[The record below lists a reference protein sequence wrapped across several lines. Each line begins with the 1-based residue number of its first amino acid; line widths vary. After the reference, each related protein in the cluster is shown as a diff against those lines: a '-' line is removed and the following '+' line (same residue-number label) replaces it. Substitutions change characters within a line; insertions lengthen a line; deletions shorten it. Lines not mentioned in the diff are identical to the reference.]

1 MISVK
6 LPDGRVVP
14 VDTDNADV
22 ARRTAQ
28 KYLDNNPF
36 VPRGAELGEED
47 ISAVGDILRGV
58 GAGLVGAVEGIST
71 LPVEAYEAISGS
83 DEGSSEELRKFFAK
97 YKPETSTGLGEAAKF
112 ITQFAAPGGIALKA
126 SKAIKAKKAIES
138 KGLDATDVTAF
149 AAADVAATTPDVETL
164 GDFFDVGPTRRIE
177 TEDLAGAELASATLA
192 NRLKVA
198 AEGASIVLGVPAIA
212 RLGMAGLGKGVDA
225 LGKTDMVKAAAQAIK
240 DPNTPFYNVGVKPDL
255 ENPAFFARNFDKL
268 RKQARKYLTVQGE
281 MPDRFSAQLNQ
292 LKVAEVSAH
301 NNKVRQAV
309 NELDDAM
316 SFVNKNGGIFN
327 NQDQSRI
334 LNTVND
340 YLFAEDI
347 TRGPKAVSRETIK
360 TRAAN
365 ELKEIDDIIGKNMPK
380 SLFGKRDLSLFNSA
394 TKIRNEIDGLSSSV
408 KEMIDDPLIS
418 NEIKN
423 TLSTTIGDNKTY
435 YGIRLYRA
443 FKDTDYKPTT
453 AQTDKAVEELV
464 RSTQGLPPEKVLDAT
479 KAKAILNDM
488 LQGRFTNANMT
499 PNGVVDKDTL
509 TGIAQ
514 GPLKGRRL
522 DDLPAIRDFLGEYTG
537 AKDVIGRVR
546 PEIIRSRDLAEQ
558 QVGLKTRMV
567 ETVDVLSKQIA
578 KSSYFKNLVDY
589 NDELARQGKNRFLF
603 NELPEGAEMGQYSRI
618 GADGL
623 DPSAE
628 VSVQAKQRFGP
639 LAGKYVKNEYK
650 AAFED
655 TPKYFNLADTFP
667 LYATFL
673 GVKGISQIAKTV
685 FSPVTQIRNG
695 TTAGFFALSNG
706 NVGNVDSLV
715 DSVATIFT
723 NIANKRAGFGK
734 GKATKDD
741 IDKYY
746 NELIDLGVIN
756 TNSKIGEFESLLDD
770 AVGATQYMPQL
781 ARKAFNY
788 SRNVQNTLAGKLYQG
803 SDDVWKTYSYEMEL
817 GKLKNAFDANPNTS
831 IAVSD
836 PRNFNEFG
844 AVFSKSQLNNL
855 DDIKLTELF
864 RKLDPKQ
871 NTLSFD
877 DFNKLNKNQKINAVA
892 ESVLKKESAEIVKDT
907 VPNYARVPEAI
918 KRLRQL
924 PFGNFVAFPAE
935 IIRTSGN
942 ILNRAAKELASES
955 PEIRSIGM
963 KRLVGS
969 LSVNAAIPATLYTG
983 GLLLS
988 GATDDQVQAYKRSA
1002 AYEWDR
1008 NSTLIPIATNKDG
1021 KITDLYNFSYTNPY
1035 DYLARPFK
1043 AVYNAVE
1050 NGITSEKELS
1060 EIAFDASFGE
1070 SGAFYE
1076 YFAPFMDESIITD
1089 KMFDIARNK
1098 TSFGADIWLET
1109 DPLGLKMAKSFA
1121 HLSDGIMPGIS
1132 PVDIKGDVSSSIGY
1146 LDLTARG
1153 FPKAIGSVLGVNPEQ
1168 TVDRQGYQIDPAQ
1181 EFAEALTGV
1190 KSLKPRLDRVLY
1202 YRGLEAAREVRD
1214 AARIFNQVAKTRG
1227 SKSAEDIT
1235 QAYITANEQ
1244 RFKALRNLN
1253 MAVEDA
1259 KTLGLTT
1266 PEIYRPLKEAKTPN
1280 LNYLLA
1286 GRFNAFFPSSET
1298 MAFAYR
1304 SDEDKLANPFNMSDI
1319 GAAYSDFQGKRFR
1332 PEAAAEQEAQAA
1344 PPAQPVQ
1351 SPPAITP
1358 SVPTQ
1363 QQPQSLF
1370 GTGTQALRDLELRKL
1385 LGVQ

>member
-1 MISVK
+1 MITVNLS
-6 LPDGRVVP
+6 DGRSVQI
-14 VDTDNADV
+14 DTDDEDV
-22 ARRTAQ
+22 AISAAQ
-28 KYLDNNPF
+28 KFLKDNPLI
-36 VPRGAELGEED
+36 PRGAELGEED
-47 ISAVGDILRGV
+47 VSAVGDIVRGI
-58 GAGLVGAVEGIST
+58 GAGLVGTVEGIST

-83 DEGSSEELRKFFAK
+83 EEGSSKELRKFFAK

-112 ITQFAAPGGIALKA
+112 ITQFAVPGGLAAKA
-126 SKAIKAKKAIES
+126 A
-138 KGLDATDVTAF
+138 KGLQMAKAGQLGAF

-164 GDFFDVGPTRRIE
+164 GDFFEIGPTQRIE
-177 TEDLAGAELASATLA
+177 TEDLAGAELAAATLA

-198 AEGASIVLGVPAIA
+198 AEGSAIILGVPALA
-212 RLGMAGLGKGVDA
+212 KLGAAGLGKGVDA
-225 LGKTDMVKAAAQAIK
+225 LGKTEMTKAAAQAIK
-240 DPNTPFYNVGVKPDL
+240 DPDTPFYNVGVKPDL

-268 RKQARKYLTVQGE
+268 SKQARKYLTVQGE
-281 MPDRFSAQLNQ
+281 MPDRFSAVLNSI
-292 LKVAEVSAH
+292 KVQEVSAH

-309 NELDDAM
+309 AELDDAM
-316 SFVNKNGGIFN
+316 SFVNKNGGLFN
-327 NQDQSRI
+327 SQDQSRM
-334 LNTVND
+334 LNTIND
-340 YLFAEDI
+340 YLFAEGS
-347 TRGPKAVSRETIK
+347 TRGPKPLSRETVQA
-360 TRAAN
+360 RAEN
-365 ELKEIDDIIGKNMPK
+365 ELKEIDDIINKNMPK
-380 SLFGKRDLSLFNSA
+380 SLFGKKDLSLFNSA
-394 TKIRNEIDGLSSSV
+394 KKIRNEIDGLSTSV
-408 KEMIDDPLIS
+408 RGMIDDPLIS

-423 TLSTTIGDNKTY
+423 TLSETIEANKTY

-453 AQTDKAVEELV
+453 AQTTQAVEELV

-479 KAKAILNDM
+479 KAKVILNDM

-546 PEIIRSRDLAEQ
+546 PEIIRTRDLAEQ
-558 QVGLKTRMV
+558 ELGLRTRMV

-589 NDELARQGKNRFLF
+589 NNALAQQGKNRFLF
-603 NELPEGAEMGQYSRI
+603 DKLPEGPENVGQYSRI

-655 TPKYFNLADTFP
+655 IPKYFNLADTFP

-673 GVKGISQIAKTV
+673 GVKGMSQIAKTV

-695 TTAGFFALSNG
+695 TTAGFFALANG

-723 NIANKRAGFGK
+723 NIGNKRVGFGK

-741 IDKYY
+741 LDKYY

-756 TNSKIGEFESLLDD
+756 TNSKIGEFESLLND
-770 AVGATQYMPQL
+770 AVGATQYMPQV
-781 ARKAFNY
+781 ARKGFNY
-788 SRNVQNTLAGKLYQG
+788 ARNVQNTLAGKLYQG

-817 GKLKNAFDANPNTS
+817 GKLKNAFDVNPNAS

-907 VPNYARVPEAI
+907 VPNYARVPEFI
-918 KRLRQL
+918 KKLRQM

-942 ILNRAAKELASES
+942 IMNRAVKELASES

-969 LSVNAAIPATLYTG
+969 ISVNAAIPATLYTG

-1008 NSTLIPIATNKDG
+1008 NSTLIPIATDKDG

-1050 NGITSEKELS
+1050 NGITSEKDLS

-1076 YFAPFMDESIITD
+1076 YFAPFMDESIITE

-1132 PVDIKGDVSSSIGY
+1132 PVDIKADVASPTY

-1153 FPKAIGSVLGVNPEQ
+1153 FPKAIGSVLGVDPTQ
-1168 TVDRQGYQIDPAQ
+1168 TVGRQGYQIDPAQ

-1235 QAYITANEQ
+1235 KAYITANEQ
-1244 RFKALRNLN
+1244 RFKALRDLN

-1266 PEIYRPLKEAKTPN
+1266 AEIFKPLKEAKTPN

-1298 MAFAYR
+1298 IAFAIR
-1304 SDEDKLANPFNMSDI
+1304 SDEDKLANPFNMGDI
-1319 GAAYSDFQGKRFR
+1319 GSAYADFQGRRFR
-1332 PEAAAEQEAQAA
+1332 PEAAAEQEVQPA
-1344 PPAQPVQ
+1344 PPPQPVQ
-1351 SPPAITP
+1351 APVDITP
-1358 SVPTQ
+1358 PEPTQ

>member
-1 MISVK
+1 
-6 LPDGRVVP
+6 
-14 VDTDNADV
+14 
-22 ARRTAQ
+22 
-28 KYLDNNPF
+28 
-36 VPRGAELGEED
+36 
-47 ISAVGDILRGV
+47 
-58 GAGLVGAVEGIST
+58 
-71 LPVEAYEAISGS
+71 
-83 DEGSSEELRKFFAK
+83 
-97 YKPETSTGLGEAAKF
+97 
-112 ITQFAAPGGIALKA
+112 
-126 SKAIKAKKAIES
+126 
-138 KGLDATDVTAF
+138 
-149 AAADVAATTPDVETL
+149 
-164 GDFFDVGPTRRIE
+164 
-177 TEDLAGAELASATLA
+177 
-192 NRLKVA
+192 
-198 AEGASIVLGVPAIA
+198 
-212 RLGMAGLGKGVDA
+212 
-225 LGKTDMVKAAAQAIK
+225 
-240 DPNTPFYNVGVKPDL
+240 
-255 ENPAFFARNFDKL
+255 
-268 RKQARKYLTVQGE
+268 
-281 MPDRFSAQLNQ
+281 
-292 LKVAEVSAH
+292 
-301 NNKVRQAV
+301 
-309 NELDDAM
+309 
-316 SFVNKNGGIFN
+316 
-327 NQDQSRI
+327 
-334 LNTVND
+334 
-340 YLFAEDI
+340 
-347 TRGPKAVSRETIK
+347 
-360 TRAAN
+360 
-365 ELKEIDDIIGKNMPK
+365 
-380 SLFGKRDLSLFNSA
+380 
-394 TKIRNEIDGLSSSV
+394 
-408 KEMIDDPLIS
+408 
-418 NEIKN
+418 
-423 TLSTTIGDNKTY
+423 
-435 YGIRLYRA
+435 
-443 FKDTDYKPTT
+443 
-453 AQTDKAVEELV
+453 
-464 RSTQGLPPEKVLDAT
+464 
-479 KAKAILNDM
+479 
-488 LQGRFTNANMT
+488 
-499 PNGVVDKDTL
+499 
-509 TGIAQ
+509 
-514 GPLKGRRL
+514 
-522 DDLPAIRDFLGEYTG
+522 
-537 AKDVIGRVR
+537 
-546 PEIIRSRDLAEQ
+546 
-558 QVGLKTRMV
+558 
-567 ETVDVLSKQIA
+567 
-578 KSSYFKNLVDY
+578 
-589 NDELARQGKNRFLF
+589 
-603 NELPEGAEMGQYSRI
+603 
-618 GADGL
+618 
-623 DPSAE
+623 
-628 VSVQAKQRFGP
+628 
-639 LAGKYVKNEYK
+639 
-650 AAFED
+650 
-655 TPKYFNLADTFP
+655 
-667 LYATFL
+667 
-673 GVKGISQIAKTV
+673 
-685 FSPVTQIRNG
+685 
-695 TTAGFFALSNG
+695 
-706 NVGNVDSLV
+706 
-715 DSVATIFT
+715 
-723 NIANKRAGFGK
+723 
-734 GKATKDD
+734 
-741 IDKYY
+741 
-746 NELIDLGVIN
+746 
-756 TNSKIGEFESLLDD
+756 
-770 AVGATQYMPQL
+770 
-781 ARKAFNY
+781 
-788 SRNVQNTLAGKLYQG
+788 
-803 SDDVWKTYSYEMEL
+803 
-817 GKLKNAFDANPNTS
+817 
-831 IAVSD
+831 
-836 PRNFNEFG
+836 
-844 AVFSKSQLNNL
+844 
-855 DDIKLTELF
+855 
-864 RKLDPKQ
+864 
-871 NTLSFD
+871 
-877 DFNKLNKNQKINAVA
+877 
-892 ESVLKKESAEIVKDT
+892 
-907 VPNYARVPEAI
+907 
-918 KRLRQL
+918 
-924 PFGNFVAFPAE
+924 
-935 IIRTSGN
+935 
-942 ILNRAAKELASES
+942 
-955 PEIRSIGM
+955 M

-1076 YFAPFMDESIITD
+1076 YFAPFMDESIITE

-1319 GAAYSDFQGKRFR
+1319 GAAYSDFQGRRFR

>member
-1 MISVK
+1 MIVQ
-6 LPDGRVVP
+6 LPDGRRINIP
-14 VDTDNADV
+14 TDDIDV
-22 ARRTAQ
+22 AKNAAASWA
-28 KYLDNNPF
+28 KDNPF

-112 ITQFAAPGGIALKA
+112 ITQFAVPGGIALKA

-225 LGKTDMVKAAAQAIK
+225 LGKTDMAKAAAQAIK

-301 NNKVRQAV
+301 NNRVRQAV

-453 AQTDKAVEELV
+453 AQTNQAVEELV

-488 LQGRFTNANMT
+488 LQGKFTNANMT
-499 PNGVVDKDTL
+499 PNGVGDKDTL

-741 IDKYY
+741 ID
-746 NELIDLGVIN
+746 
-756 TNSKIGEFESLLDD
+756 
-770 AVGATQYMPQL
+770 
-781 ARKAFNY
+781 
-788 SRNVQNTLAGKLYQG
+788 
-803 SDDVWKTYSYEMEL
+803 
-817 GKLKNAFDANPNTS
+817 
-831 IAVSD
+831 
-836 PRNFNEFG
+836 
-844 AVFSKSQLNNL
+844 
-855 DDIKLTELF
+855 
-864 RKLDPKQ
+864 
-871 NTLSFD
+871 
-877 DFNKLNKNQKINAVA
+877 
-892 ESVLKKESAEIVKDT
+892 
-907 VPNYARVPEAI
+907 
-918 KRLRQL
+918 
-924 PFGNFVAFPAE
+924 
-935 IIRTSGN
+935 
-942 ILNRAAKELASES
+942 
-955 PEIRSIGM
+955 
-963 KRLVGS
+963 
-969 LSVNAAIPATLYTG
+969 
-983 GLLLS
+983 
-988 GATDDQVQAYKRSA
+988 
-1002 AYEWDR
+1002 
-1008 NSTLIPIATNKDG
+1008 
-1021 KITDLYNFSYTNPY
+1021 
-1035 DYLARPFK
+1035 
-1043 AVYNAVE
+1043 
-1050 NGITSEKELS
+1050 
-1060 EIAFDASFGE
+1060 
-1070 SGAFYE
+1070 
-1076 YFAPFMDESIITD
+1076 
-1089 KMFDIARNK
+1089 
-1098 TSFGADIWLET
+1098 
-1109 DPLGLKMAKSFA
+1109 
-1121 HLSDGIMPGIS
+1121 
-1132 PVDIKGDVSSSIGY
+1132 
-1146 LDLTARG
+1146 
-1153 FPKAIGSVLGVNPEQ
+1153 
-1168 TVDRQGYQIDPAQ
+1168 
-1181 EFAEALTGV
+1181 
-1190 KSLKPRLDRVLY
+1190 
-1202 YRGLEAAREVRD
+1202 
-1214 AARIFNQVAKTRG
+1214 
-1227 SKSAEDIT
+1227 
-1235 QAYITANEQ
+1235 
-1244 RFKALRNLN
+1244 
-1253 MAVEDA
+1253 
-1259 KTLGLTT
+1259 
-1266 PEIYRPLKEAKTPN
+1266 
-1280 LNYLLA
+1280 
-1286 GRFNAFFPSSET
+1286 
-1298 MAFAYR
+1298 
-1304 SDEDKLANPFNMSDI
+1304 
-1319 GAAYSDFQGKRFR
+1319 
-1332 PEAAAEQEAQAA
+1332 
-1344 PPAQPVQ
+1344 
-1351 SPPAITP
+1351 
-1358 SVPTQ
+1358 
-1363 QQPQSLF
+1363 
-1370 GTGTQALRDLELRKL
+1370 
-1385 LGVQ
+1385 

>member
-1 MISVK
+1 MIRVR
-6 LPDGRVVP
+6 LPDGRSVP
-14 VDTDNADV
+14 VNTDDPDV

-28 KYLDNNPF
+28 KYLDNNPL

-47 ISAVGDILRGV
+47 VSAVGDIVRGI
-58 GAGLVGAVEGIST
+58 GAGLVGTVEGIST

-83 DEGSSEELRKFFAK
+83 EEGSSEELRKFFAK

-112 ITQFAAPGGIALKA
+112 ITQFAVPGGLAAKA
-126 SKAIKAKKAIES
+126 A
-138 KGLDATDVTAF
+138 KGLQMAKAGQLGAF

-164 GDFFDVGPTRRIE
+164 GDFFEIGPTQRIE
-177 TEDLAGAELASATLA
+177 TEDLAGAELAAATLA

-198 AEGASIVLGVPAIA
+198 AEGASIILGVPAIA
-212 RLGMAGLGKGVDA
+212 RLGATGFAKGVDA
-225 LGKTDMVKAAAQAIK
+225 LGKTDMTKAAAQAIK
-240 DPNTPFYNVGVKPDL
+240 DPDTPFYNVGVKPDL
-255 ENPAFFARNFDKL
+255 ENPAFFARNFERLK
-268 RKQARKYLTVQGE
+268 KQARKYLTVQGE

-309 NELDDAM
+309 AELDDAM
-316 SFVNKNGGIFN
+316 SFVNKNGGLFN
-327 NQDQSRI
+327 SQDQSRM
-334 LNTVND
+334 LNTIND
-340 YLFAEDI
+340 YLFAEGS
-347 TRGPKAVSRETIK
+347 TRGPKPLSRETVQA
-360 TRAAN
+360 RAAN

-394 TKIRNEIDGLSSSV
+394 TKIRKEIDDLSASV
-408 KEMIDDPLIS
+408 KEMIDDPLIAS
-418 NEIKN
+418 ETKK
-423 TLSTTIGDNKTY
+423 TLSDIISNNETY

-443 FKDTDYKPTT
+443 FKDTNYQPTA

-546 PEIIRSRDLAEQ
+546 PEIIRTRDLAEQ
-558 QVGLKTRMV
+558 ELGLRTRMV

-589 NDELARQGKNRFLF
+589 NNALAQQGKNRFLF
-603 NELPEGAEMGQYSRI
+603 DELPEGAEMGQYSRI

-623 DPSAE
+623 SPLDE
-628 VSVQAKQRFGP
+628 VSVQAKEKFGP
-639 LAGKYVKNEYK
+639 LAGKYVKNEHK

-655 TPKYFNLADTFP
+655 IPKYFNLADTFP

-673 GVKGISQIAKTV
+673 GVKGMSQIAKTV

-695 TTAGFFALSNG
+695 TTAGFFALANG

-723 NIANKRAGFGK
+723 NIGNKRVGFGK

-741 IDKYY
+741 LDKYY

-756 TNSKIGEFESLLDD
+756 TNSKIGEFESLLND
-770 AVGATQYMPQL
+770 AVGATQYMPQV
-781 ARKAFNY
+781 ARKGFNY
-788 SRNVQNTLAGKLYQG
+788 ARNVQNTLAGKLYQG

-817 GKLKNAFDANPNTS
+817 GKLKNAFDANPNAS

-844 AVFSKSQLNNL
+844 PVIKRTDSQGNL
-855 DDIKLTELF
+855 IPDD
-864 RKLDPKQ
+864 
-871 NTLSFD
+871 
-877 DFNKLNKNQKINAVA
+877 
-892 ESVLKKESAEIVKDT
+892 VLETALKREAAEIVKDT

-969 LSVNAAIPATLYTG
+969 ISVNAAIPATLYTG

-1008 NSTLIPIATNKDG
+1008 NSTLIPIATDKDG

-1050 NGITSEKELS
+1050 NGITSEKDLS

-1076 YFAPFMDESIITD
+1076 YFAPFMDESIITE

-1132 PVDIKGDVSSSIGY
+1132 PVDIKADVASPTY

-1153 FPKAIGSVLGVNPEQ
+1153 FPKAIGSVLGVDPTQ
-1168 TVDRQGYQIDPAQ
+1168 TVGRQGYQIDPAQ

-1235 QAYITANEQ
+1235 KAYITANEQ
-1244 RFKALRNLN
+1244 RFKALRDLN

-1266 PEIYRPLKEAKTPN
+1266 AEIFKPLKEAKTPN

-1298 MAFAYR
+1298 IAFAIR
-1304 SDEDKLANPFNMSDI
+1304 SDEDKLANPFNMGDI
-1319 GAAYSDFQGKRFR
+1319 GSAYADFQGRRFR
-1332 PEAAAEQEAQAA
+1332 PEAAVEQEAQPA
-1344 PPAQPVQ
+1344 PPPQPVQ
-1351 SPPAITP
+1351 APVDITP
-1358 SVPTQ
+1358 PEPTQ

>member
-255 ENPAFFARNFDKL
+255 ENPAFFARNFDRLK
-268 RKQARKYLTVQGE
+268 KQARKYLTVQGE

-301 NNKVRQAV
+301 NNRVRQAV

-453 AQTDKAVEELV
+453 AQTNQAVEELV

-488 LQGRFTNANMT
+488 LQGKFTNANMT

-1070 SGAFYE
+1070 RGAFYE
-1076 YFAPFMDESIITD
+1076 YFAPFMDESIITE

-1266 PEIYRPLKEAKTPN
+1266 SEIYRPLKEAKTPN

-1319 GAAYSDFQGKRFR
+1319 GAAYSDFQGRRFR

>member
-1 MISVK
+1 MITVNLS
-6 LPDGRVVP
+6 DGRSVQI
-14 VDTDNADV
+14 DTDDEDV
-22 ARRTAQ
+22 AISAAQ
-28 KYLDNNPF
+28 KYLKNNPL

-47 ISAVGDILRGV
+47 VSAVGDIVRGI
-58 GAGLVGAVEGIST
+58 GAGLVGTVEGIST

-83 DEGSSEELRKFFAK
+83 EEGSSEELRKFFAK

-112 ITQFAAPGGIALKA
+112 ITQFAVPGGLAAKA
-126 SKAIKAKKAIES
+126 A
-138 KGLDATDVTAF
+138 KGLQMAKAGQLGAF

-164 GDFFDVGPTRRIE
+164 GDFFEIGPTQRIE
-177 TEDLAGAELASATLA
+177 TEDLAGAELAAATLA

-198 AEGASIVLGVPAIA
+198 AEGASIILGVPAIA
-212 RLGMAGLGKGVDA
+212 RLGATGFAKGVDA
-225 LGKTDMVKAAAQAIK
+225 LGKTDMTKAAAQAIK
-240 DPNTPFYNVGVKPDL
+240 DPDTPFYNVGVKPDL
-255 ENPAFFARNFDKL
+255 ENPAFFARNFDRLK
-268 RKQARKYLTVQGE
+268 KQVRKYLTVQGE

-309 NELDDAM
+309 AELDDAM
-316 SFVNKNGGIFN
+316 SFVNKNGGLFN
-327 NQDQSRI
+327 SQDQSRM
-334 LNTVND
+334 LNTIND
-340 YLFAEDI
+340 YLFAEGS
-347 TRGPKAVSRETIK
+347 TRGPKPLSRETVQA
-360 TRAAN
+360 RAAN

-408 KEMIDDPLIS
+408 KEMIDDPLIAS
-418 NEIKN
+418 ETKK
-423 TLSTTIGDNKTY
+423 TLSDIIGNNETY

-443 FKDTDYKPTT
+443 FKDTNYQPTA

-546 PEIIRSRDLAEQ
+546 PEIIRTRDLAEQ
-558 QVGLKTRMV
+558 ELGLRTRMV

-589 NDELARQGKNRFLF
+589 NNALAQQGKNRFLF
-603 NELPEGAEMGQYSRI
+603 DELPEGAEMGQYSRI

-623 DPSAE
+623 SPLDE
-628 VSVQAKQRFGP
+628 VSVQAKEKFGP
-639 LAGKYVKNEYK
+639 LAGKYVKNEHK

-655 TPKYFNLADTFP
+655 IPKYFNLADTFP

-673 GVKGISQIAKTV
+673 GVKGMSQIAKTV

-695 TTAGFFALSNG
+695 TTAGFFALANG

-723 NIANKRAGFGK
+723 NIGNKRVGFGK

-741 IDKYY
+741 LDKYY

-756 TNSKIGEFESLLDD
+756 TNSKIGEFESLLND
-770 AVGATQYMPQL
+770 AVGATQYMPQV
-781 ARKAFNY
+781 ARKGFNY
-788 SRNVQNTLAGKLYQG
+788 ARNVQNTLAGKLYQG

-817 GKLKNAFDANPNTS
+817 GKLKNAFDANPNAS

-836 PRNFNEFG
+836 PRNFNELG
-844 AVFSKSQLNNL
+844 PVIRRGDLTDAQLE
-855 DDIKLTELF
+855 T
-864 RKLDPKQ
+864 
-871 NTLSFD
+871 
-877 DFNKLNKNQKINAVA
+877 A
-892 ESVLKKESAEIVKDT
+892 LKREAAEIVKDT

-942 ILNRAAKELASES
+942 IMNRAVKELASES

-1035 DYLARPFK
+1035 DYLARPLK

-1070 SGAFYE
+1070 NGAFYE
-1076 YFAPFMDESIITD
+1076 YFAPFMDESIITE

-1121 HLSDGIMPGIS
+1121 HLSDGVMPGIS
-1132 PVDIKGDVSSSIGY
+1132 PVDIKADVASSIGY

-1266 PEIYRPLKEAKTPN
+1266 SEIYRPLKEAKTPN

-1319 GAAYSDFQGKRFR
+1319 GAAYSEFQGKRFR
-1332 PEAAAEQEAQAA
+1332 PKAAAEQQAQDAQ
-1344 PPAQPVQ
+1344 PPQPVQ
-1351 SPPAITP
+1351 APTEITP
-1358 SVPTQ
+1358 PEPTQ

>member
-1 MISVK
+1 MIVQ
-6 LPDGRVVP
+6 LPDGRRINIP
-14 VDTDNADV
+14 TDDIDV
-22 ARRTAQ
+22 AKNAAASWA
-28 KYLDNNPF
+28 KDNPF
-36 VPRGAELGEED
+36 IPRGAQLGEED
-47 ISAVGDILRGV
+47 VSAVGDILRGI
-58 GAGLVGAVEGIST
+58 GAGLVGTVEGIST

-83 DEGSSEELRKFFAK
+83 EEGSSEELRKFFAK
-97 YKPETSTGLGEAAKF
+97 YKPETSTGVGEAAKF
-112 ITQFAAPGGIALKA
+112 ITQFAVPGGLAAKA
-126 SKAIKAKKAIES
+126 A
-138 KGLDATDVTAF
+138 KGLQMAKAGQLGAF

-164 GDFFDVGPTRRIE
+164 GDFFEAGPTQRIE
-177 TEDLAGAELASATLA
+177 TEDLAGAELAAATLA

-212 RLGMAGLGKGVDA
+212 RLGATGFAKGVDA
-225 LGKTDMVKAAAQAIK
+225 LGKTDMSKAAAQAIK
-240 DPNTPFYNVGVKPDL
+240 DPDTPFYNVGVKPDL
-255 ENPAFFARNFDKL
+255 ENPAFFARNFERM
-268 RKQARKYLTVQGE
+268 RKQATKYLTFQGE
-281 MPDRFSAQLNQ
+281 MPDRFTQQFNQ

-301 NNKVRQAV
+301 NNAVRQAV
-309 NELDDAM
+309 GELDDAM
-316 SFVNKNGGIFN
+316 SFVNKNGGLFN

-340 YLFAEDI
+340 YLFAEGS
-347 TRGPKAVSRETIK
+347 TRGPKPLSRETVQS
-360 TRAAN
+360 RAAN

-394 TKIRNEIDGLSSSV
+394 TKIRNEIDGLSASV
-408 KEMIDDPLIS
+408 KNMIDDPLIA
-418 NEIKN
+418 NETKDA
-423 TLSTTIGDNKTY
+423 LSKTISDNETY

-443 FKDTDYKPTT
+443 FKDTNYQPTA
-453 AQTDKAVEELV
+453 AQTDRAVEELV
-464 RSTQGLPPEKVLDAT
+464 SSTKGLPPDKALDET
-479 KAKAILNDM
+479 KARSILNDM

-499 PNGVVDKDTL
+499 PNGVIDEDTL

-514 GPLKGRRL
+514 GPLKARRL

-558 QVGLKTRMV
+558 ELGLRTKMV

-578 KSSYFKNLVDY
+578 KSGYFKNLVDY
-589 NDELARQGKNRFLF
+589 NDALARDGKSRFLF
-603 NELPEGAEMGQYSRI
+603 DELPEGAEIGQYSRI
-618 GADGL
+618 GAEGTSPL
-623 DPSAE
+623 NE
-628 VSVQAKQRFGP
+628 VTVQARERFGP

-655 TPKYFNLADTFP
+655 MPKYFNLADTFP

-695 TTAGFFALSNG
+695 TTAGFFALANG

-734 GKATKDD
+734 SGATKADLE
-741 IDKYY
+741 KYY
-746 NELIDLGVIN
+746 NELVDLGVIN
-756 TNSKIGEFESLLDD
+756 TNAKIGEFESLLND
-770 AVGATQYMPQL
+770 AVGATQYMPQV
-781 ARKAFNY
+781 AKKGFNY
-788 SRNVQNTLAGKLYQG
+788 ARNVQNTLAGKLYQG

-817 GKLKNAFDANPNTS
+817 GKLKNAFDANPNAS

-844 AVFSKSQLNNL
+844 AVIRRG
-855 DDIKLTELF
+855 DLTDAQFE
-864 RKLDPKQ
+864 
-871 NTLSFD
+871 T
-877 DFNKLNKNQKINAVA
+877 A
-892 ESVLKKESAEIVKDT
+892 LKREAAEIVKDT

-942 ILNRAAKELASES
+942 ILNRAVKELASES

-969 LSVNAAIPATLYTG
+969 MSVNAAIPATLYTG

-1002 AYEWDR
+1002 AYEWDK

-1035 DYLARPFK
+1035 DYMMRPVK
-1043 AVYNAVE
+1043 AVYNAVQ
-1050 NGITSEKELS
+1050 NGVTAEKELS
-1060 EIAFDASFGE
+1060 EIAFDATFGD
-1070 SGAFYE
+1070 SGALYE
-1076 YFAPFMDESIITD
+1076 YFAPFMDESIITE
-1089 KMFDIARNK
+1089 KMFDISRNK
-1098 TSFGADIWLET
+1098 TSFGANIWLET
-1109 DPLGLKMAKSFA
+1109 DPLGLKMAKGFA
-1121 HLSDGIMPGIS
+1121 HLSDGVMPGVS
-1132 PVDIKGDVSSSIGY
+1132 PVDITADVASPTY

-1153 FPKAIGSVLGVNPEQ
+1153 VPKAIGSVLGVDPTQ
-1168 TVDRQGYQIDPAQ
+1168 TVGRQGYQIDAAQ
-1181 EFAEALTGV
+1181 EFTEALTGV

-1227 SKSAEDIT
+1227 NKNAEDIT

-1244 RFKALRNLN
+1244 RFKALRDLN

-1266 PEIYRPLKEAKTPN
+1266 AEIFKPLKEAKTPN

-1286 GRFNAFFPSSET
+1286 GRFNAFFPSAET
-1298 MAFAYR
+1298 ISFALR
-1304 SDEDKLANPFNMSDI
+1304 SDADKLSNPFNMSDI
-1319 GAAYSDFQGKRFR
+1319 ASSYAQFQGKRFR
-1332 PEAAAEQEAQAA
+1332 PEAEAEQQQVQAA
-1344 PPAQPVQ
+1344 QPAPPVQ
-1351 SPPAITP
+1351 TPVEITP
-1358 SVPTQ
+1358 PEPAEQ
-1363 QQPQSLF
+1363 QTQSLF
-1370 GTGTQALRDLELRKL
+1370 GSSSQALRDIELRKL

>member
-1 MISVK
+1 MIVR
-6 LPDGRVVP
+6 LPDGRRIDIP
-14 VDTDNADV
+14 TDDIDV
-22 ARRTAQ
+22 AKNAAASWA
-28 KYLDNNPF
+28 KDNPF

-47 ISAVGDILRGV
+47 ISAVGDIVRGV

-112 ITQFAAPGGIALKA
+112 ITQFAVPGGLAAKA
-126 SKAIKAKKAIES
+126 A
-138 KGLDATDVTAF
+138 KGLQMAKAGQLGAF

-347 TRGPKAVSRETIK
+347 TRGPKPVSRETVK

-380 SLFGKRDLSLFNSA
+380 SLFGKKDLSLFNSA
-394 TKIRNEIDGLSSSV
+394 TKIRNEIDGLSTSV

-418 NEIKN
+418 SETKK
-423 TLSTTIGDNKTY
+423 TLSDTIGNNETY

-443 FKDTDYKPTT
+443 FKDTNYQPTA

-499 PNGVVDKDTL
+499 PNGVIDKDTL

-603 NELPEGAEMGQYSRI
+603 DELPEGAEMGQYSRI

-623 DPSAE
+623 SPLDE
-628 VSVQAKQRFGP
+628 VSVQAKERFGP

-673 GVKGISQIAKTV
+673 GVKGMSQIAKTV

-770 AVGATQYMPQL
+770 AVGATQYMPQV
-781 ARKAFNY
+781 ARKGFNY
-788 SRNVQNTLAGKLYQG
+788 ARNVQNTLAGKLYQG

-844 AVFSKSQLNNL
+844 PVIRRGDLTDAQLE
-855 DDIKLTELF
+855 T
-864 RKLDPKQ
+864 
-871 NTLSFD
+871 
-877 DFNKLNKNQKINAVA
+877 A
-892 ESVLKKESAEIVKDT
+892 LKREAAEIVKDT

-942 ILNRAAKELASES
+942 IINRAVKELASES

-1035 DYLARPFK
+1035 DYLARPLK

-1070 SGAFYE
+1070 NGAFYE
-1076 YFAPFMDESIITD
+1076 YFAPFMDESIITE

-1121 HLSDGIMPGIS
+1121 HLSDGVMPGIS
-1132 PVDIKGDVSSSIGY
+1132 PVDIKADVASSIGY

-1266 PEIYRPLKEAKTPN
+1266 SEIYRPLKEAKTPN

-1319 GAAYSDFQGKRFR
+1319 GAAYSEFQGKRFR
-1332 PEAAAEQEAQAA
+1332 PKAAAEQQAQDAQ
-1344 PPAQPVQ
+1344 PPQPVQ
-1351 SPPAITP
+1351 APTEITTP
-1358 SVPTQ
+1358 EPTQ

>member
-47 ISAVGDILRGV
+47 ISAVGDIVRGV

-112 ITQFAAPGGIALKA
+112 ITQFAVPGGLAAKA
-126 SKAIKAKKAIES
+126 A
-138 KGLDATDVTAF
+138 KGLQMAKAGQVGAF

-177 TEDLAGAELASATLA
+177 TENLAGAELASATLA

-225 LGKTDMVKAAAQAIK
+225 LGKTEMTKAAAQAIK

-347 TRGPKAVSRETIK
+347 TKGSKQVSRETVK
-360 TRAAN
+360 TRAEN

-380 SLFGKRDLSLFNSA
+380 SLFGKKDLSLFNSA
-394 TKIRNEIDGLSSSV
+394 TKIRNEIDGLSTSV

-453 AQTDKAVEELV
+453 AQTDQAVEELV
-464 RSTQGLPPEKVLDAT
+464 NATKSLPPDKALDAS
-479 KAKAILNDM
+479 KARAILNDM

-499 PNGVVDKDTL
+499 PNGVIDKDTL
-509 TGIAQ
+509 TGISQ
-514 GPLKGRRL
+514 GPLKGRKL

-603 NELPEGAEMGQYSRI
+603 DKLPEGPENVGQYSRI

-673 GVKGISQIAKTV
+673 GVKGMSQIAKTV

-770 AVGATQYMPQL
+770 AVGATQYMPQV
-781 ARKAFNY
+781 ARKGFNY
-788 SRNVQNTLAGKLYQG
+788 ARNVQNTLAGKLYQG

-817 GKLKNAFDANPNTS
+817 GKLKNAFDANPNAS

-844 AVFSKSQLNNL
+844 PVIKRTDSQGNLIPDDVFE
-855 DDIKLTELF
+855 T
-864 RKLDPKQ
+864 
-871 NTLSFD
+871 
-877 DFNKLNKNQKINAVA
+877 A
-892 ESVLKKESAEIVKDT
+892 LKREAAEIVKDT

-942 ILNRAAKELASES
+942 IMNRAVKELASES

-969 LSVNAAIPATLYTG
+969 LSVNAAIPATLYQG

-1076 YFAPFMDESIITD
+1076 YFAPFMDESIITE

-1227 SKSAEDIT
+1227 SKNAEDIT

-1266 PEIYRPLKEAKTPN
+1266 SEIYRPLKEAKTPN

-1319 GAAYSDFQGKRFR
+1319 GAAYSDFQGRRFR

>member
-14 VDTDNADV
+14 VNTDDDDV
-22 ARRTAQ
+22 ARKTAQ
-28 KYLDNNPF
+28 KYLKNNPLI
-36 VPRGAELGEED
+36 PRGAELGEED
-47 ISAVGDILRGV
+47 ISALGDIVRGV
-58 GAGLVGAVEGIST
+58 GAGLVGTVEGIST

-112 ITQFAAPGGIALKA
+112 ITQFAVPGGLAAKA
-126 SKAIKAKKAIES
+126 A
-138 KGLDATDVTAF
+138 KGLQMAKAGQLGAF

-177 TEDLAGAELASATLA
+177 TEDLAGAELAAATLG
-192 NRLKVA
+192 NRFKVA

-225 LGKTDMVKAAAQAIK
+225 LGKTDMAKAAAQAIK

-255 ENPAFFARNFDKL
+255 ENPAFFARNFD
-268 RKQARKYLTVQGE
+268 RISKQAKKYLTVQGE

-347 TRGPKAVSRETIK
+347 TKGSKQVSRETVK
-360 TRAAN
+360 TRAEN
-365 ELKEIDDIIGKNMPK
+365 ELKEIDDIIGKNISK
-380 SLFGKRDLSLFNSA
+380 SLFGKKDLSLFNSA
-394 TKIRNEIDGLSSSV
+394 TKIREEIDELSKSV
-408 KEMIDDPLIS
+408 KGMIDDPLIDS
-418 NEIKN
+418 ETKQ
-423 TLSTTIGDNKTY
+423 TLSDIIGNNKTY

-443 FKDTDYKPTT
+443 FKDTSYQPTA
-453 AQTDKAVEELV
+453 AQTDRAVEELV
-464 RSTQGLPPEKVLDAT
+464 SSTQGLSPEKALDET
-479 KAKAILNDM
+479 QAKAILNDM

-578 KSSYFKNLVDY
+578 KSNYFKNLVDY
-589 NDELARQGKNRFLF
+589 NDALAQQGKNRFLF
-603 NELPEGAEMGQYSRI
+603 DKLPEGSEMGQYSRI

-623 DPSAE
+623 GPLDE
-628 VSVQAKQRFGP
+628 VSVQAKERFGP
-639 LAGKYVKNEYK
+639 LAGKYVKNEHK

-673 GVKGISQIAKTV
+673 GVKGMSQIAKTV

-695 TTAGFFALSNG
+695 TTAGFFALANG

-723 NIANKRAGFGK
+723 NIGNKRVGFGK

-741 IDKYY
+741 LDKYY

-756 TNSKIGEFESLLDD
+756 TNSKIGEFESLLND
-770 AVGATQYMPQL
+770 AVGATQYMPQV
-781 ARKAFNY
+781 ARKGFNY
-788 SRNVQNTLAGKLYQG
+788 ARNVQNTLAGKLYQG

-817 GKLKNAFDANPNTS
+817 GKLKNAFDANPNAS

-836 PRNFNEFG
+836 PRNFNELG
-844 AVFSKSQLNNL
+844 PVIKRGDLTDAQLE
-855 DDIKLTELF
+855 T
-864 RKLDPKQ
+864 
-871 NTLSFD
+871 
-877 DFNKLNKNQKINAVA
+877 A
-892 ESVLKKESAEIVKDT
+892 LKREAAEIVKDT

-935 IIRTSGN
+935 IIRTGGN
-942 ILNRAAKELASES
+942 IINRAVKELASES

-969 LSVNAAIPATLYTG
+969 ISVNAAIPATLYTG

-1008 NSTLIPIATNKDG
+1008 NSTLIPIATDKDG

-1035 DYLARPFK
+1035 DYLARPLK
-1043 AVYNAVE
+1043 AVYNAVQ
-1050 NGITSEKELS
+1050 NGITSEKDLS

-1076 YFAPFMDESIITD
+1076 YFAPFMDESIITE

-1121 HLSDGIMPGIS
+1121 HLSDGVMPGVS
-1132 PVDIKGDVSSSIGY
+1132 PVDIKADVASSIGY

-1227 SKSAEDIT
+1227 NKNAEDIT

-1266 PEIYRPLKEAKTPN
+1266 SEIYKPLKEAKTPN

-1298 MAFAYR
+1298 MAFAYS
-1304 SDEDKLANPFNMSDI
+1304 SDEDKLANPFDMADI

-1332 PEAAAEQEAQAA
+1332 PEAEAEQQAQAA
-1344 PPAQPVQ
+1344 QSAPPVQ
-1351 SPPAITP
+1351 APVQITP
-1358 SVPTQ
+1358 PEPVE

-1370 GTGTQALRDLELRKL
+1370 GGSSKALRDLELRKL